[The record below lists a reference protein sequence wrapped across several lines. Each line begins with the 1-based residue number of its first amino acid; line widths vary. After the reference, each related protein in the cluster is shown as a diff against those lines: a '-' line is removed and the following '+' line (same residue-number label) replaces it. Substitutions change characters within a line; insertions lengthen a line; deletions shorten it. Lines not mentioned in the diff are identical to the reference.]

1 MKRQRQKQEEY
12 IATGGGCLTFIV
24 IILLIT
30 SIAVFSVK
38 STKQGLFNVINRTAD
53 VGAFFKDV
61 KASYE
66 KNITSPDFSLPLD
79 GNITSP
85 FGERLNPFDNNTKE
99 KHTGIDIDTN
109 ITTDVIASAD
119 GEVEKIGFDERFGN
133 YLILR
138 HNNTYSTCYAH
149 LEAVNV
155 KEKDKVKKGNKIA
168 VAGET
173 GNATGK
179 HLHFEIR
186 KGEERVDPQKYIIN
200 TGKD

>member
-30 SIAVFSVK
+30 FIAVFSVK

-85 FGERLNPFDNNTKE
+85 FGERINPFDNNTKE

>member
-138 HNNTYSTCYAH
+138 HDKTYSTCYAH

>member
-30 SIAVFSVK
+30 FIAVFSVK